1 MTSLERPP
9 EPSSFPGLCVVIL
22 GTDLTGRCS
31 AFTQPVN
38 IYPQQ
43 PIRGKALFPRR
54 ELTEGGCSCMR
65 PWSWFTRTTQEGGR
79 RLLKYCHPELSK
91 SVGFK
96 TNYTLAI
103 TASLI

>member
-1 MTSLERPP
+1 MASLERLP
-9 EPSSFPGLCVVIL
+9 EPSSLPGRCVAIL

-31 AFTQPVN
+31 RLHSPVN

-43 PIRGKALFPRR
+43 PIRAKALLPRR
-54 ELTEGGCSCMR
+54 ELTEGGCSCIR
-65 PWSWFTRTTQEGGR
+65 PWSWFTRTTQEGGKM
-79 RLLKYCHPELSK
+79 LLKYCHPELSK